1 MRPIDKFI
9 LHVVHNWRN
18 ELNEAYSEKAVQG
31 FINKFKEE
39 ADDLNVNVTD
49 NQLRAYINNFDRIK
63 EKLPSDQRDL
73 AKWNIGNL
81 IRLVTT
87 GKGGEE
93 AAEEVDLTPDV
104 VYNNE
109 NNTIVI
115 YNGSK
120 EANCINYGEGE
131 KWCITRSSFS
141 SYRYNEQKSFPTFYL
156 AKNNNLPRT
165 DKLSFVAI
173 QVRDPE
179 TTNENNR
186 YVYTNRHNQP
196 YESNSMSFEQLL
208 NEVPWLRDIPNIK
221 SILKY
226 IPITS
231 QEKMT
236 QRYRNNPTSYRE
248 WIKFP
253 YSAKEQYLTVRRGN
267 ELFSDIKNSEFVE
280 KYLPKYP
287 DVAKFIAETPD
298 IINSL
303 ELLKHL
309 DKFPNQ
315 IRRSITANL
324 REKVNLRYISLE
336 TLSFDVKKLLTQLNK
351 WELLP
356 NERLYVTKDGSTIVK
371 LTLGGDVR
379 LDLYQAEDDYPN
391 IKLNKRTSKYLLD
404 YQELDKIPLRNLLK
418 LAEDEIIDKSLITR
432 ILNDAKEDPNS
443 AIIVKP
449 VEGGEIIL
457 DSNSFSSYRIDDSG
471 KISAIPFDN
480 EEVQQIFNDAKDNES
495 FQQNALNLFKR
506 KIQSIPSTIDK
517 KALASII
524 NSIPYNQRLI
534 QYASINQ
541 PTILLTSTSP
551 NLSFFTIYA
560 DTNIPHISL
569 IAAYDENGM
578 VKSSARLDD
587 DTSMRSYINYLRQ
600 TNKSFNDDQ
609 LLNILRSR
617 TDIATKITFVRN
629 NPPVDAN
636 NRYRVVER
644 NGEVYVINTQNP
656 RESFTLSSARNNL
669 KQASISTPLAA
680 QLLGRQPQQAP
691 GTATAQANDAVRAAR
706 RGRPAGVPNA
716 PRQQQAQPAVPAGQ
730 GVRLTNIVNTL
741 NLTQGFNALPR
752 QILRK
757 FNMDGRQLP
766 ATNDRGASRRNN
778 ILGNSGR
785 VTAVYEFGPSSVYI
799 IQLANNT
806 RVASIVAQPGNSH
819 WIITSDT
826 PINLGSPAGLLQAL
840 QQRNLAEIHRYI
852 VNEYFDRNPKHIT
865 EFKQLLRKHINEKK
879 MDKSKLKEIIR
890 GIVDK
895 VLAENAPAPA
905 KPKEKEKEEP
915 VVAPGKP
922 GEKEPERRRRDL
934 RPDKDNLPKVA
945 PKAVKLK
952 EEEML
957 NKIVARFKSKK

>member
-18 ELNEAYSEKAVQG
+18 KLNEAYSEKAIQG

-39 ADDLNVNVTD
+39 ADDLNISITD

-173 QVRDPE
+173 QVRDPS

-186 YVYTNRHNQP
+186 YVYTNRINQP
-196 YESNSMSFEQLL
+196 YESNPMSFEGLL
-208 NEVPWLRDIPNIK
+208 SEVPWLRDVPNIK
-221 SILKY
+221 SVLKY
-226 IPITS
+226 IPITP

-236 QRYRNNPTSYRE
+236 QRYKGNSTFYKE
-248 WIKFP
+248 WVKFP

-287 DVAKFIAETPD
+287 DIAKFIAETPG
-298 IINSL
+298 IINPL

-324 REKVNLRYISLE
+324 RDKINLRYIPLE
-336 TLSFDVKKLLTQLNK
+336 TLPFDVKKLLVQLNK

-356 NERLYVTKDGSTIVK
+356 NERLYVTKDGSTIVN
-371 LTLGGDVR
+371 LTLGKDIR
-379 LDLYQAEDDYPN
+379 LDLYQAEDNYPN

-418 LAEDEIIDKSLITR
+418 LAEDEIIDKNLITKV
-432 ILNDAKEDPNS
+432 LDDAKKDSNS
-443 AIIVKP
+443 AILVKP
-449 VEGGEIIL
+449 VENGEIIL
-457 DSNSFSSYRIDDSG
+457 DSNSFSSYKIDDNG
-471 KISAIPFDN
+471 KISAVPFDN

-506 KIQSIPSTIDK
+506 NDNIFPTIDK
-517 KALASII
+517 GALKNII
-524 NSIPYNQRLI
+524 NSIPSSKRII
-534 QYASINQ
+534 QLPREE
-541 PTILLTSTSP
+541 PTVVLTADGPIPFFIMWANP
-551 NLSFFTIYA
+551 NSFSNYLT
-560 DTNIPHISL
+560 PVSK
-569 IAAYDENGM
+569 YDEEGRITMRGDISNEM
-578 VKSSARLDD
+578 M
-587 DTSMRSYINYLRQ
+587 TSYFNYLRQ
-600 TNKSFNDDQ
+600 TNKSFNDDE
-609 LLNILRSR
+609 LLGILKSAVNIESKRVF
-617 TDIATKITFVRN
+617 ARN
-629 NPPVDAN
+629 NPPVNAN

-644 NGEVYVINTQNP
+644 EGEVYVVNTQNT
-656 RESFTLSSARNNL
+656 RESFMLSSSRNNL

-691 GTATAQANDAVRAAR
+691 GQAVAQANDAIRAAR
-706 RGRPAGVPNA
+706 RGRPAGAPNA
-716 PRQQQAQPAVPAGQ
+716 PRQQQVQPAIPAGQ
-730 GVRLTNIVNTL
+730 GVSLTNIANTL

-752 QILRK
+752 LVLRK

-778 ILGNSGR
+778 MLGNAGR

-806 RVASIVAQPGNSH
+806 RVASIVVQPGNSH
-819 WIITSDT
+819 YIITNNAA
-826 PINLGSPAGLLQAL
+826 IQLGSPAGLLQAL

-905 KPKEKEKEEP
+905 KPKEKPGPE
-915 VVAPGKP
+915 VAPGKP
-922 GEKEPERRRRDL
+922 DTGKPKPRRPL
-934 RPDKDNLPKVA
+934 GNPTTAPKVS
-945 PKAVKLK
+945 PKAEGLN